1 MLSPAHGDMKEH
13 VRGANMRANSRGF
26 HSLSLKAPLG
36 DQDIDIAQNRFYV
49 NPGGWDKV
57 DAADKSREDR
67 KRNSKI

>member
-1 MLSPAHGDMKEH
+1 MLSPAHCDMKEH

-26 HSLSLKAPLG
+26 HILPLKAPLG
-36 DQDIDIAQNRFYV
+36 EQDIDLAQNRFYV
-49 NPGGWDKV
+49 NPGGWGQL